1 MVEMKI
7 KLVYLKGCNMNPIFI
22 DFFLIE
28 ELMYFHLIVTLFLKP

>member
-7 KLVYLKGCNMNPIFI
+7 KLLFLKGSNMSPMFI

-28 ELMYFHLIVTLFLKP
+28 ELM